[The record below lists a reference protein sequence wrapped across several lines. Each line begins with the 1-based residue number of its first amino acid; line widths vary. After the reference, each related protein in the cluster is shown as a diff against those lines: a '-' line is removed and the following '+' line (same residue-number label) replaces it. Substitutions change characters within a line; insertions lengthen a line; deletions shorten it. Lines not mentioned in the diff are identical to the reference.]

1 MGFVR
6 KRPSTTPAYDP
17 ALRMQAR
24 LWGLF
29 FYMIVLSLLA
39 AVVVF
44 VVRYQP
50 LSTGNFTSSGPVTAD
65 GANGIRVA
73 YTGGGTFS
81 FGFLLIN
88 DGPVPLTINRI
99 QVTGPNELLVPL
111 KVELAAKRDAGAI
124 GVGDPALERFLQ
136 FSLGAGDRK
145 WIVVR
150 TQFGNC
156 ARFAQGTFE
165 TYTQFLVTF
174 KVGPFTKH
182 AWVPLPRNIRVDSP
196 PDWACPARGP

>member
-6 KRPSTTPAYDP
+6 KRPPTTAPYDP

-29 FYMIVLSLLA
+29 FYLIVIAFLG
-39 AVVVF
+39 AVVFF

-88 DGPVPLTINRI
+88 DGPVPLTIDKV
-99 QVTGPNELLVPL
+99 QFTGPNELLVPL
-111 KVELAAKRDAGAI
+111 KVEMAAKRDAGAI
-124 GVGDPALERFLQ
+124 GVGAPGLERFMQ
-136 FSLGAGDRK
+136 FSLGAGDRS

-150 TQFGNC
+150 TEFEIC

-196 PDWACPARGP
+196 PDWACSARGA

>member
-6 KRPSTTPAYDP
+6 KRPSTTPAYNP
-17 ALRMQAR
+17 AVRMQAR

-29 FYMIVLSLLA
+29 FYLIVLAFLG

-73 YTGGGTFS
+73 YAGGGTFS

-88 DGPVPLTINRI
+88 DGPVPMTIDKV
-99 QVTGPNELLVPL
+99 QFTGPNELLIPL
-111 KVELAAKRDAGAI
+111 KVEMAEKRDAGAI
-124 GVGDPALERFLQ
+124 GVGATGLERFIQ
-136 FSLGAGDRK
+136 FSLGAGDRE

-150 TQFGNC
+150 TEFSNC
-156 ARFAQGTFE
+156 VRFPAGTFE

-182 AWVPLPRNIRVDSP
+182 AWIPLPRNIRVESP
-196 PDWACPARGP
+196 SDALCPTRMG